1 MDSVVHSE
9 RRTERRGGE
18 LRTAQCLPC
27 WNVCVL
33 AIDCPMSADETHPRY
48 GEECQAGLPRDKRYS
63 LLFSSFYELKRFF

>member
-48 GEECQAGLPRDKRYS
+48 GEIHSDP
-63 LLFSSFYELKRFF
+63 